1 MTLEFGVAPPNPPRW
16 QIGWQEAIDSN
27 WPGSIHQIKRLLLP
41 MKTALQQ
48 YTSRTADKFVVRLP
62 EGMRDRIAEVAKQ
75 HHRSMN
81 SEIIARLEH
90 SLLDLPSLPE
100 YPSRQTLG
108 EQRVE
113 ELNQPE
119 RELLMRF
126 REMSRRQQNALI
138 ALLAAE
144 QA

>member
-1 MTLEFGVAPPNPPRW
+1 
-16 QIGWQEAIDSN
+16 
-27 WPGSIHQIKRLLLP
+27 
-41 MKTALQQ
+41 MKTALPN

-62 EGMRDRIAEVAKQ
+62 QGMRDRIAEVAKQ

-100 YPSRQTLG
+100 QNHPTRHSLD
-108 EQRVE
+108 EQRLE
-113 ELNQPE
+113 DLNHPE
-119 RELLMRF
+119 RELLVKF
-126 REMSRRQQNALI
+126 REMSRRQQNALL
-138 ALLAAE
+138 ALLVNE

>member
-1 MTLEFGVAPPNPPRW
+1 
-16 QIGWQEAIDSN
+16 
-27 WPGSIHQIKRLLLP
+27 
-41 MKTALQQ
+41 MKTAIQD

-62 EGMRDRIAEVAKQ
+62 QGMRDRIAEVAKQ

-100 YPSRQTLG
+100 HPSRQTLNDQQLDALSHP
-108 EQRVE
+108 EQ
-113 ELNQPE
+113 
-119 RELLMRF
+119 ELLVLF
-126 REMSRRQQNALI
+126 REMSRRQQNALL
-138 ALLAAE
+138 ALLANE

>member
-1 MTLEFGVAPPNPPRW
+1 
-16 QIGWQEAIDSN
+16 
-27 WPGSIHQIKRLLLP
+27 
-41 MKTALQQ
+41 MKTALQH

-90 SLLDLPSLPE
+90 SLLDLPTLPDF
-100 YPSRQTLG
+100 PSRQTLND
-108 EQRVE
+108 QRVE

-119 RELLMRF
+119 RELLLRF
-126 REMSRRQQNALI
+126 RQISRRQQNALL
-138 ALLAAE
+138 ALLVAE
-144 QA
+144 QG

>member
-1 MTLEFGVAPPNPPRW
+1 
-16 QIGWQEAIDSN
+16 
-27 WPGSIHQIKRLLLP
+27 
-41 MKTALQQ
+41 MKTALQH

-100 YPSRQTLG
+100 QPSRQALDA
-108 EQRVE
+108 QRLE
-113 ELNQPE
+113 DLNHPE
-119 RELLMRF
+119 RELLVRF
-126 REMSRRQQNALI
+126 REMSRRQQNALL
-138 ALLAAE
+138 ALLASE
-144 QA
+144 LG

>member
-1 MTLEFGVAPPNPPRW
+1 
-16 QIGWQEAIDSN
+16 
-27 WPGSIHQIKRLLLP
+27 

-90 SLLDLPSLPE
+90 SLLDLPTLPDF
-100 YPSRQTLG
+100 PSRQSLKD
-108 EQRVE
+108 QPVE

-119 RELLMRF
+119 RELLLRF

>member
-1 MTLEFGVAPPNPPRW
+1 
-16 QIGWQEAIDSN
+16 
-27 WPGSIHQIKRLLLP
+27 
-41 MKTALQQ
+41 MKTALQH

-90 SLLDLPSLPE
+90 SMLDLPSLPE
-100 YPSRQTLG
+100 QPSRQTLN
-108 EQRVE
+108 
-113 ELNQPE
+113 ELQMEDLNHPE
-119 RELLMRF
+119 REMLLRF

-138 ALLAAE
+138 ALLANE
-144 QA
+144 QG